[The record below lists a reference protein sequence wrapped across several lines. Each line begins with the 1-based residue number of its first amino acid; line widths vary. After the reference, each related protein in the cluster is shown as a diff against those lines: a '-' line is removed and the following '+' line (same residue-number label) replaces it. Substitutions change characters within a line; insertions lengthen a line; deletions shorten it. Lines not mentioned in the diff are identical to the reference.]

1 MTNYWL
7 SNVSY
12 QANKMKL
19 ISSMASNRNLTEE
32 EEPEDE
38 ETPED
43 EENPDE
49 DSEDE
54 DDPESK
60 LTDRQK
66 ALYEYYEDV
75 VEEFGRF
82 DKTSGPNG
90 AHYAPASENPFK
102 EKGLI
107 CGNCVYFKG
116 GGGCEIVFGTIEANA
131 ICKLWIIP
139 KDLLK

>member
-12 QANKMKL
+12 QANKMKV
-19 ISSMASNRNLTEE
+19 ISSTLSNRNLTEE
-32 EEPEDE
+32 DPEDEEMPEDE
-38 ETPED
+38 ETS
-43 EENPDE
+43 DE

-54 DDPESK
+54 DDPESN
-60 LTDRQK
+60 LNDRQK
-66 ALYEYYEDV
+66 SMYELYEKI
-75 VEEFGRF
+75 VEQYGKFN
-82 DKTSGPNG
+82 KTSDSNG
-90 AHYAPASENPFK
+90 AHYAPSLENPFK

-116 GGGCEIVFGTIEANA
+116 GGACEIVFGTIEPNA

-139 KDLLK
+139 KNLLK